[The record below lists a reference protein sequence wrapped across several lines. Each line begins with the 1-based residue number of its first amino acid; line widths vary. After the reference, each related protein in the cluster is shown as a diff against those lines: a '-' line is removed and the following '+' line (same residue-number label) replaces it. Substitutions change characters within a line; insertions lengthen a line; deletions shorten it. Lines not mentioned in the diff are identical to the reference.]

1 MIRLTEEKILALH
14 RLITDE
20 TGGDPSLRD
29 AGLLD
34 SALNSPYQ
42 TFGGCELY
50 PTIEEKGAR
59 LGYSLIANH
68 AFVDGNKRIGIFA
81 LLIFL
86 KINGY
91 KIAPS
96 ADSVTRVTLSVASG
110 EASYDELL
118 AWVRENK
125 V

>member
-1 MIRLTEEKILALH
+1 MIRFTEEKILALH
-14 RLITDE
+14 KLLTDE

-29 AGLLD
+29 RGLLD
-34 SALNSPYQ
+34 SALCSAYQ

-50 PTIEEKGAR
+50 PTVEEKAAR
-59 LGYSLIANH
+59 IGFSLIANH

-96 ADSVTRVTLSVASG
+96 PENVTRVTLSVASG
-110 EASYDELL
+110 GMTYEELL
-118 AWVRENK
+118 TWVRENH